1 MLIEFSDFKAN
12 LYRMNIVC
20 ERGIGPQGNL
30 KKIIEESE
38 ARFRL
43 LQDTVSLK
51 KEAGKLEGATLSR
64 KENLPRSEMNAGLP
78 LHFLLLLKKS
88 TNGFFSVLMVTPLRS
103 LSKGL
108 NKLVT

>member
-43 LQDTVSLK
+43 L
-51 KEAGKLEGATLSR
+51 
-64 KENLPRSEMNAGLP
+64 
-78 LHFLLLLKKS
+78 
-88 TNGFFSVLMVTPLRS
+88 
-103 LSKGL
+103 
-108 NKLVT
+108 